1 MKTEKC
7 KPVKRNETI
16 THDLNSCCCL
26 PMVNGTHTHD
36 KEEKTIQHT
45 TTKSQV
51 LIILTFVG
59 EED

>member
-16 THDLNSCCCL
+16 THDLSSCCCL
-26 PMVNGTHTHD
+26 AMVNGTHTHHKD
-36 KEEKTIQHT
+36 EKTIQHT
-45 TTKSQV
+45 RKIQV
-51 LIILTFVG
+51 LRILTFVG